1 MFSRRPK
8 FKFELAIN
16 ELSNIPYTS
25 GHCYLDIRVG
35 DGSQSGLIAAFSQL
49 KPAPKGLNDSVD
61 TSSSS
66 ASHVSNSKGIHVHT
80 SLRKIHNFKSSF
92 NYKVSC
98 NLRFSVKKRD
108 NMISDKYL
116 TILVMYASE
125 KKSRSNRNGTELGRV
140 KLNLAEYLNF
150 TEPLSSKYL
159 LQESKVNSILSLTT
173 YLEELPADFD
183 FHTLLHIEDSKHSAT
198 SSSASV
204 SKSNKL
210 STRSFTVP
218 QFQPAGVFGGLDRVI
233 NSQPSVT
240 NGLKTGA
247 PSEEH
252 TNNKSGSSKE
262 LPKNGDQQ
270 DNDAPSFTVHTFDN
284 VIVDPLVSGLYKK
297 VLESTW
303 DPELQNLLKFT
314 PEKIIDDIFNSKGSE
329 YTEET
334 KNSTKDFDI
343 IDEDSDDNF
352 KDTKG
357 LINEA
362 RYREDLRSW
371 KVSWT

>member
-8 FKFELAIN
+8 FKFELTIN
-16 ELSNIPYTS
+16 DLSNIPYTS
-25 GHCYLDIRVG
+25 GHCYLDIRIG
-35 DGSQSGLIAAFSQL
+35 DGSLSGLIAALSQL
-49 KPAPKGLNDSVD
+49 KLVPKSGTESADL
-61 TSSSS
+61 SSSG
-66 ASHVSNSKGIHVHT
+66 ASQSSSSKGIHVHT

-108 NMISDKYL
+108 NMIGDKYL
-116 TILVMYASE
+116 TIVVMYAPE
-125 KKSRSNRNGTELGRV
+125 KKSRSDRNGTELGRV

-150 TEPLSSKYL
+150 REPLSSKYL

-173 YLEELPADFD
+173 YLEELPAEFD
-183 FHTLLHIEDSKHSAT
+183 FHTLLHIEDSKHST
-198 SSSASV
+198 SSSSGSF
-204 SKSNKL
+204 SKSTKL

-218 QFQPAGVFGGLDRVI
+218 QFQSTGVFGGLDRVI
-233 NSQPSVT
+233 NSQPSV
-240 NGLKTGA
+240 NGLKPA
-247 PSEEH
+247 PSDEH
-252 TNNKSGSSKE
+252 TNTKDSSSKE
-262 LPKNGDQQ
+262 VPKNGSQQ
-270 DNDAPSFTVHTFDN
+270 DSDVPSFTVHSFDN

-314 PEKIIDDIFNSKGSE
+314 PEKIIDDIFNSKDSE
-329 YTEET
+329 YTDKT
-334 KNSTKDFDI
+334 KGDIKDFDNM
-343 IDEDSDDNF
+343 DDDSDDYY

-371 KVSWT
+371 KVSWS